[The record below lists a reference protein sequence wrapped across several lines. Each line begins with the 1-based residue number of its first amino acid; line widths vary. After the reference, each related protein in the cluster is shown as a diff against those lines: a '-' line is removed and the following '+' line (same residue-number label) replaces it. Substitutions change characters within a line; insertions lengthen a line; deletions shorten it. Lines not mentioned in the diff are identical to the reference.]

1 MNGTTTS
8 ILYSEVT
15 FLIQTQD
22 AGPRIR
28 QLETLIYRRGKL
40 VYSRRV
46 SYSDLLED
54 PDRDERLKRLIRD
67 QHQAILDDIAA
78 GRLDIHLLRS

>member
-1 MNGTTTS
+1 MNGTSTS
-8 ILYSEVT
+8 ILYSDVT
-15 FLIQTQD
+15 FLVQTQD

-54 PDRDERLKRLIRD
+54 PNREERLAKLVRD
-67 QHQAILDDIAA
+67 QHQAVLDDIAA
-78 GRLDIHLLRS
+78 GRLDVPLRKS

>member
-8 ILYSEVT
+8 ILYFEVT

-22 AGPRIR
+22 AGPRVR
-28 QLETLIYRRGKL
+28 QLETLIYRQGKL

-67 QHQAILDDIAA
+67 QHQAVLDDIAA
-78 GRLDIHLLRS
+78 GRLDVQLLKS

>member
-22 AGPRIR
+22 AGPRVR
-28 QLETLIYRRGKL
+28 QLETLIYRQGKL

-67 QHQAILDDIAA
+67 QHQAVLDDIAA
-78 GRLDIHLLRS
+78 GRLDVHLLKS

>member
-1 MNGTTTS
+1 MNGPTTS
-8 ILYSEVT
+8 ILYSGVT

-22 AGPRIR
+22 AGPRVR

-46 SYSDLLED
+46 SYSDLLDD
-54 PDRDERLKRLIRD
+54 PNRDERLERLIRD
-67 QHQAILDDIAA
+67 QHQAVLDDVAA
-78 GRLDIHLLRS
+78 GRLDAPLLKS